1 MRIAVECYQA
11 KGRYCAVAPVNGW
24 YQQDCERVLWWLSSS
39 PFLHSV
45 VVCFLLSLAGF
56 SGIITQTHF
65 AACVCSGKDYIYSFP
80 WLRTR

>member
-45 VVCFLLSLAGF
+45 VVCFFVVTRQIQWYCHTRAF
-56 SGIITQTHF
+56 C
-65 AACVCSGKDYIYSFP
+65 ACVCSGKDYIYSFP